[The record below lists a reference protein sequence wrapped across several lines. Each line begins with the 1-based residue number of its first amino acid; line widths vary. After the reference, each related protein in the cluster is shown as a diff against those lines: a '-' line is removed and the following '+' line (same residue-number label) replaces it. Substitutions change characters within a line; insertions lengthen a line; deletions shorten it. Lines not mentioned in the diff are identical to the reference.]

1 MTGDEHEAQEV
12 VADAVVERGVEIRR
26 RQLALR
32 LDLATELLVLA
43 LDELASAQQVDRTVL
58 RGGHEPGARLVRDAR
73 LRPALERGDERLLR
87 EVLGDPDV
95 AHDPRQTGDE
105 PGRLDPPDRVDRAP
119 RIGSRHGFRSEHLPP
134 PVQDRGRRR
143 RPQPLP
149 SQQRPISRTS
159 TVAHSVAGHW
169 LAIATASAF
178 VRQSRRKKPP
188 TISLDSANGPS
199 TTTRLPFRTAIR
211 TPSASDLRESL
222 AWSTPRALRSS
233 VKPSMRS

>member
-1 MTGDEHEAQEV
+1 RRVSEAVTASDQSIFLRQCKTGAP
-12 VADAVVERGVEIRR
+12 DAG
-26 RQLALR
+26 
-32 LDLATELLVLA
+32 
-43 LDELASAQQVDRTVL
+43 
-58 RGGHEPGARLVRDAR
+58 
-73 LRPALERGDERLLR
+73 
-87 EVLGDPDV
+87 
-95 AHDPRQTGDE
+95 
-105 PGRLDPPDRVDRAP
+105 
-119 RIGSRHGFRSEHLPP
+119 
-134 PVQDRGRRR
+134 
-143 RPQPLP
+143 PQPLP

-222 AWSTPRALRSS
+222 ALSTP
-233 VKPSMRS
+233 